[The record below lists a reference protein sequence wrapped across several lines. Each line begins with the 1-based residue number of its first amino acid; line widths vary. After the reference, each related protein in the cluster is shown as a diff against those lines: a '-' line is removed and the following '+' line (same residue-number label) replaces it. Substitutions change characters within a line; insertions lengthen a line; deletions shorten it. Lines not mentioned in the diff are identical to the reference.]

1 MAQPITGTP
10 AHTAPR
16 SFRQSIRPGIT
27 LGVVLANDLAEAASG
42 HVNEAGA
49 PAPRPG
55 TGDGR
60 LLALLHGDRPDALG
74 GFDAFVSSSAIHH
87 LEHQAHHIRR

>member
-1 MAQPITGTP
+1 MAHRG
-10 AHTAPR
+10 ARCAL
-16 SFRQSIRPGIT
+16 SRP
-27 LGVVLANDLAEAASG
+27 
-42 HVNEAGA
+42 AGA
-49 PAPRPG
+49 YPHCSEGNAALPEHVPRETRRLLDLG

-74 GFDAFVSSSAIHH
+74 GFDAVVSSFAIHH